1 MYNQPNDQESTFK
14 QFLCAVIN
22 FYSLSHF
29 ELFTVKT
36 EAKEGAAGSSVNP
49 YIGFRRRTEK
59 MQTRKNRKNDEDSYI
74 RMLKLRRDL
83 NRSVMLLEMVKRRE
97 KMKKE
102 RLALTAD
109 LFEKQ
114 FQAEDWDSAL
124 LQQVPQIHSLLLA
137 TSSHSQSAQVQVQMR
152 DPVRKPLGTTTQ
164 PTPWENSPT
173 GPTTPLK
180 REKRAYRSLLAVSL
194 KSNSKVD
201 MVGRGST

>member
-1 MYNQPNDQESTFK
+1 M
-14 QFLCAVIN
+14 AVSRLNKRLETAECLIP
-22 FYSLSHF
+22 L
-29 ELFTVKT
+29 VKT
-36 EAKEGAAGSSVNP
+36 EAREGAPGGAVNP

-124 LQQVPQIHSLLLA
+124 LQQVPQIHSLLIA
-137 TSSHSQSAQVQVQMR
+137 TSSHSQFAQVQVQMR

-180 REKRAYRSLLAVSL
+180 REKRAYRSLLAVHL
-194 KSNSKVD
+194 
-201 MVGRGST
+201 

>member
-1 MYNQPNDQESTFK
+1 MHNQPNDQESTFK

-22 FYSLSHF
+22 YYSLSHF

-124 LQQVPQIHSLLLA
+124 LQQVPQIRA
-137 TSSHSQSAQVQVQMR
+137 TSSHSQLAQVQVQMR
-152 DPVRKPLGTTTQ
+152 DPVRKPLGTTQ

-180 REKRAYRSLLAVSL
+180 REKRAYRSLLAVRL
-194 KSNSKVD
+194 RSN
-201 MVGRGST
+201 

>member
-97 KMKKE
+97 QMKKE

-124 LQQVPQIHSLLLA
+124 LQQVPQITSHQQSLSICAGAGADEGPGAQAVGDNPTHALGELA
-137 TSSHSQSAQVQVQMR
+137 NRADDPAQEGETCLQ
-152 DPVRKPLGTTTQ
+152 
-164 PTPWENSPT
+164 
-173 GPTTPLK
+173 
-180 REKRAYRSLLAVSL
+180 VSL
-194 KSNSKVD
+194 GCASKKQLKLT
-201 MVGRGST
+201 S